1 MRSGLAI
8 VASGLA
14 GLAAVIASLD
24 GTNDIVPFFV
34 GLTFLGGV
42 AAWATHDPYIGIRRR
57 IARTVALVWLLA
69 AVWVGVLLIMY
80 VTVWSGSSSPP
91 PGPVTT
97 YLGLPA
103 TVYHL
108 IGLYGGVVLT
118 LVSACADRI
127 PGSAPRPAEPIEAP
141 QG

>member
-24 GTNDIVPFFV
+24 GRGDIVPFFV

-42 AAWATHDPYIGIRRR
+42 VAWTTHDPYVGLRRR
-57 IARTVALVWLLA
+57 IARSIALVWLLA
-69 AVWVGVLLIMY
+69 AVWVGVLLIMS
-80 VTVWSGSSSPP
+80 VTVWSGSSGPT
-91 PGPVTT
+91 PGPINV

-103 TVYHL
+103 TVYHVV
-108 IGLYGGVVLT
+108 GLYGGLVLI
-118 LVSACADRI
+118 LASVFADRV
-127 PGSAPRPAEPIEAP
+127 PGSAPRPAEPVEAP

>member
-14 GLAAVIASLD
+14 GLAAIIASLD
-24 GTNDIVPFFV
+24 RTNDIVPFFV

-42 AAWATHDPYIGIRRR
+42 VGWATHDPYVGIRRR

-80 VTVWSGSSSPP
+80 VTVWSGSSGPP
-91 PGPVTT
+91 PGPVAT

-108 IGLYGGVVLT
+108 IGLYGGVVLI
-118 LVSACADRI
+118 LVSAYADRI
-127 PGSAPRPAEPIEAP
+127 PGSAPRPAEPIEAR